1 MVLLAVTVL
10 EINLPTPIKESH
22 KFVPRHIDLNGGVT
36 MNHLIRTP
44 RSTIANRWNDDFN
57 SLFENFLQPMRWA
70 EEEASQGIAPRLDV
84 VERDNEFIVK
94 AEMPGMKKDDIEVS
108 LENGVLTITAETRSE
123 TEEKEGDRVIRQ
135 ERRYGKY
142 LRSLRLGK
150 EIDEKKVQASYKDGI
165 LELVLPKAEEVKPK
179 KIAVNVG

>member
-1 MVLLAVTVL
+1 
-10 EINLPTPIKESH
+10 
-22 KFVPRHIDLNGGVT
+22 

-44 RSTIANRWNDDFN
+44 RNTVANRWNDDFSN
-57 SLFENFLQPMRWA
+57 LFENFLQPMRWA

-84 VERDNEFIVK
+84 VERDNEFVVK

-108 LENGVLTITAETRSE
+108 LENGVLTITAETKSE
-123 TEEKEGDRVIRQ
+123 TEEKEGDRIIRQ
-135 ERRYGKY
+135 ERRYGQY

-150 EIDEKKVQASYKDGI
+150 EIDEKKVKASYKDGI

-179 KIAVNVG
+179 KIAVDVG

>member
-1 MVLLAVTVL
+1 
-10 EINLPTPIKESH
+10 
-22 KFVPRHIDLNGGVT
+22 

-44 RSTIANRWNDDFN
+44 RNTVANRWNDDFGN
-57 SLFENFLQPMRWA
+57 LFENFLQPMRWA

-84 VERDNEFIVK
+84 VERDNEFVVK

-108 LENGVLTITAETRSE
+108 LENGVLTITAETKSE

-135 ERRYGKY
+135 ERRYGQY

-150 EIDEKKVQASYKDGI
+150 EIDEKKVKANYKDGI

>member
-1 MVLLAVTVL
+1 
-10 EINLPTPIKESH
+10 
-22 KFVPRHIDLNGGVT
+22 

-44 RSTIANRWNDDFN
+44 FSTGTAARRWNDDFD
-57 SLFENFLQPMRWA
+57 SLFQNFLQPLRFA
-70 EEEASQGIAPRLDV
+70 EEEAGQGIAPRLDV
-84 VERDNEFIVK
+84 VERDNEFVVK

-108 LENGVLTITAETRSE
+108 LENGVLTITAETKSE
-123 TEEKEGDRVIRQ
+123 TEEKEGDRVIRS